1 MPQDLVPHDDPSAGP
16 TVIVGG
22 VSLLLLFALIVALE
36 ALHRTAAESEFQR
49 KVVAERPVEL
59 RQVQADQRTTLS
71 TYRWLDRAQG
81 VATIPIDRAMALV
94 IEEHRRNLAGRP

>member
-1 MPQDLVPHDDPSAGP
+1 MPPDLVPHDDPSAGP
-16 TVIVGG
+16 TVIVGV

-49 KVVAERPVEL
+49 KVVAEQPVEL
-59 RQVQADQRTTLS
+59 RQVVADQRTILA
-71 TYRWLDRAQG
+71 TYRWVDRAQG

-94 IEEHRRNLAGRP
+94 IEEDRGAPVGRP